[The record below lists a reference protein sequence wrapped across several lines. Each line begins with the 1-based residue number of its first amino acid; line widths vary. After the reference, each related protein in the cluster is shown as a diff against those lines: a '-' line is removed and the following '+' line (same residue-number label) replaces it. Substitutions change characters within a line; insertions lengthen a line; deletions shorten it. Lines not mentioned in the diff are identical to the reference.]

1 MPGKA
6 EGQADDNQRQP
17 RREGQGNG
25 DQSRDDQNRSRDHP
39 GRLDNT
45 EHTFKVSEF
54 PTAQHPP
61 PPEPWGRHPQ
71 RCQRSLSPCHRA
83 HVSPRENNCH

>member
-1 MPGKA
+1 MPGKT

-17 RREGQGNG
+17 WRQGQGNG
-25 DQSRDDQNRSRDHP
+25 DQARDDQNRPRDHP
-39 GRLDNT
+39 GRLDNA
-45 EHTFKVSEF
+45 EHVIKVSEF

-71 RCQRSLSPCHRA
+71 RCQRIGH
-83 HVSPRENNCH
+83 